1 MRGTLRAY
9 LVPRP
14 CAVLFAV
21 FLFILTGCD
30 LSTTSSDPGV
40 FERVVVTQVVDG
52 DTVHVRLASGE
63 TEKIR
68 FIGVDTGEATEYTRQ
83 ALQGVTVYL
92 ETDAELRDAYGRLL
106 AYVWLS
112 EPEPEPESETESEMR
127 ESLFNARL
135 LLDGYAQLLTIPPNT
150 RYAERFRG
158 FQSEARDAGRGLWG
172 LDEAS
177 GVVFWGDASG
187 HVGQVVTIEGPVV
200 GTYYSVDATGQSTFL
215 NIGRDHPDP
224 SRVTVFIGSFDRG
237 VWSDPPDEL
246 YAGET
251 IRVTGKVELYQGVVQ
266 IVITEPDAVEVVE

>member
-1 MRGTLRAY
+1 VTRYTCAW
-9 LVPRP
+9 PR
-14 CAVLFAV
+14 
-21 FLFILTGCD
+21 
-30 LSTTSSDPGV
+30 
-40 FERVVVTQVVDG
+40 
-52 DTVHVRLASGE
+52 VRLRRSAS
-63 TEKIR
+63 
-68 FIGVDTGEATEYTRQ
+68 TEYTRQ

-112 EPEPEPESETESEMR
+112 EPESDTESEMR
-127 ESLFNARL
+127 ELLFNARL

-150 RYAERFRG
+150 RYAERFRD
-158 FQSEARDAGRGLWG
+158 FQSEARDAGCGLWG

-177 GVVFWGDASG
+177 GVVFWGDASD

-200 GTYYSVDATGQSTFL
+200 GTYYSVDTTGQPTFL

-224 SRVTVFIGSFDRG
+224 SRVTVFIGGFDRG
-237 VWSDPPDEL
+237 MWSDPPEEL

-251 IRVTGKVELYQGVVQ
+251 IRATGKVELYQGVVQ